1 MTSSNEQDTTSE
13 LMRIVAK
20 RGRMNKYVLT
30 PESQVVGAS
39 TTLRVEF
46 AAEHDFPRGTF
57 IFIDFPVWN
66 RQNPVESLRK
76 PYI

>member
-1 MTSSNEQDTTSE
+1 
-13 LMRIVAK
+13 MRVVAK

-66 RQNPVESLRK
+66 R
-76 PYI
+76 

>member
-1 MTSSNEQDTTSE
+1 
-13 LMRIVAK
+13 MRVVAK